1 MAHKILV
8 TAQRPNSPSLF
19 PFLISV
25 LRTWAL
31 DFELGLGLG
40 LVNLNINVNCNLQP
54 TTQVVERT
62 GVRRSDPRLQQMMTK
77 LSKHHKKHGEENT
90 TIENLNLD
98 LQTFSK

>member
-1 MAHKILV
+1 MFREVSGRSFEENVFEMYKNPA
-8 TAQRPNSPSLF
+8 TD
-19 PFLISV
+19 LINIGQV
-25 LRTWAL
+25 LT
-31 DFELGLGLG
+31 
-40 LVNLNINVNCNLQP
+40 VNVRRNINIFINCDLQQ